1 MQDDAGYYGV
11 QRPED
16 ASGEY
21 NALAFVINQIL
32 NGKNFCAW
40 VQVVNV
46 DAPGGLA
53 LAGTVDVKPLVNQ
66 LDGLG
71 QPVPHGVVNDLPY
84 LRAQGGTNAIIMDP
98 KVGDIGL
105 CVFADRDSSSA
116 QASRG
121 VANPGS
127 FRRNDMADGVYLGGI
142 LNVVPTQYAMF
153 TDDGISIVSPTKI
166 TMQAPEI
173 DLVAPVI
180 DMHAS
185 TSVTVTTPTFTVN
198 GNAHVTGTSALD
210 GAVTAG
216 STVDATGN
224 ITAPVVNGTT
234 NVTFGGKSGLT
245 HHHSGVQTGTGQTG
259 GVV

>member
-21 NALAFVINQIL
+21 NALAFVINQII
-32 NGKNFCAW
+32 NGRNFCAW

-53 LAGTVDVKPLVNQ
+53 LAGTVDVQPLVNQ
-66 LDGLG
+66 LDGAG
-71 QPVPHGVVNDLPY
+71 RPIPHGVVNDLPY

-98 KVGDIGL
+98 KVGDVGL

-142 LNVVPTQYAMF
+142 LNAIPTQYAMF

-166 TMQAPEI
+166 TMQASEI

-180 DMHAS
+180 DIQAS

-198 GNAHVTGTSALD
+198 GDCHITGESTLD
-210 GAVTAG
+210 GNVTAG
-216 STVDATGN
+216 ANIDASGTV
-224 ITAPVVNGTT
+224 TAPNVVGTT
-234 NVTFGGKSGLT
+234 NVSFGGKSGIA
-245 HHHSGVQTGTGQTG
+245 HHHSGVRSGTDNSGPP
-259 GVV
+259 V